1 MDTEIPIENTSLL
14 NESEI
19 ASIAY
24 LLAAYAEFVGRP
36 GREFKVQIKKK
47 KGNKICTLN
56 NPNN

>member
-47 KGNKICTLN
+47 RERKFKN
-56 NPNN
+56 N